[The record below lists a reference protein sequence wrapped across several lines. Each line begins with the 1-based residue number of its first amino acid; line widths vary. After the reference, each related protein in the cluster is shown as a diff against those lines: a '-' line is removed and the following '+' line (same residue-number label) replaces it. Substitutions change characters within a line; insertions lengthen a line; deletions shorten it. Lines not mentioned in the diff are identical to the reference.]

1 MHLSVATQ
9 EELKEYALS
18 GAGMVL
24 CSGSEAIIDGHIPP
38 AKEFDCYS
46 PKLAL
51 GSDQTPGGNSS
62 NMFNEMKFTAILNKC
77 RFQDPTIFPCW
88 KVLRMATID
97 GARAI
102 GLGDQI
108 GSLEVGKL
116 ADLIVIDMKHLNL
129 NPILFHPVRT
139 VIPNLVYAANGSEVT
154 TVMINGKFVV
164 ENRKLV
170 LCNEEQIRKEA
181 NEAAKRV
188 VEKAAPQY
196 RALSSKVAQ
205 MMEQH
210 QI

>member
-1 MHLSVATQ
+1 
-9 EELKEYALS
+9 
-18 GAGMVL
+18 
-24 CSGSEAIIDGHIPP
+24 
-38 AKEFDCYS
+38 
-46 PKLAL
+46 
-51 GSDQTPGGNSS
+51 
-62 NMFNEMKFTAILNKC
+62 
-77 RFQDPTIFPCW
+77 
-88 KVLRMATID
+88 MATID

-102 GLGDQI
+102 GLADQI